1 MYELM
6 KPILNE
12 QLSSVEFV
20 QDYLQLHFDGNTLT
34 CFEFPRVVLNSKV
47 YELSTV
53 GYRDALCKIISHK
66 VENVS
71 LIEESH
77 LEIIFEQGDQLIL
90 NLKRNDFNS
99 DLAEFA
105 YFTSIDNKIV
115 VFD

>member
-6 KPILNE
+6 NPILNE
-12 QLSSVEFV
+12 QLSSIEFV

-34 CFEFPRVVLNSKV
+34 CYEWPRVVLKSEV
-47 YELSTV
+47 YELPTR
-53 GYRDALCKIISHK
+53 GYRDALCKLISYK

-77 LEIIFEQGDQLIL
+77 LEVVFEQGDRLIL
-90 NLKRNDFNS
+90 NLKRNDSNS
-99 DLAEFA
+99 DLTEFA

-115 VFD
+115 VFG